1 MIRLTRL
8 NGKEFVVNADLI
20 KFVDETPDTIVTLTS
35 GEKVMVEEKV
45 DEVVR
50 RVVPCVSFLRGVV
63 RTWTWPPLSVP

>member
-50 RVVPCVSFLRGVV
+50 RVVQYQRSIRVFPS
-63 RTWTWPPLSVP
+63 